1 MCLYDG
7 SLRKE
12 NSHIEDSKY
21 PSSCHDCLF
30 KCIGPGLRFL
40 YKLGD
45 TLQPSQTPLLS
56 KLQGVQGMFEDGRP
70 RQAFHT
76 CFLADTLGSDF
87 PCISTRLSVIPGS
100 AVRLL
105 PIKQLIRLGLYAWV
119 LVTLQSLPGL
129 VHTEQLIRVSLRS
142 APSLSLS

>member
-1 MCLYDG
+1 MAPPEASALVSGQHSCYVFVWLSLCVCLYDG

-12 NSHIEDSKY
+12 NSHIEASKY

-40 YKLGD
+40 YELGD

-70 RQAFHT
+70 GQAFHT

-87 PCISTRLSVIPGS
+87 PCIPHVSPSSL
-100 AVRLL
+100 A
-105 PIKQLIRLGLYAWV
+105 Q
-119 LVTLQSLPGL
+119 QSDS
-129 VHTEQLIRVSLRS
+129 SL
-142 APSLSLS
+142 